1 MCVEQGIVGRCP
13 MSIKLAITACIV
25 DFYLEDKR
33 QVDILLNDYETK
45 IVNLDKVIAH
55 QKQLILC
62 LQLENCNLKTKP
74 VKKSK
79 RSKK

>member
-1 MCVEQGIVGRCP
+1 VNFHHG
-13 MSIKLAITACIV
+13 
-25 DFYLEDKR
+25 DKPPWM
-33 QVDILLNDYETK
+33 DMLLNDYKTE
-45 IVNLDKVIAH
+45 IVNLKQVIAH
-55 QKQLILC
+55 QKQLILG

>member
-1 MCVEQGIVGRCP
+1 MMFGIIV
-13 MSIKLAITACIV
+13 IVILAITACIV

-33 QVDILLNDYETK
+33 REETE
-45 IVNLDKVIAH
+45 IVNLKQVIAH
-55 QKQLILC
+55 QKQLILG